1 MANELRLRRGTSAQN
16 NAFTGAQGEVTVDTD
31 ANALRLHD
39 GLTAGGHPIAR
50 ADLNNVDDATFLA
63 KATAAGV
70 GTGNT
75 VVTAGAP
82 TTASYVVLGADAT
95 LTNERIL
102 TAGAGIALTDAGA
115 GGALSIAASLS
126 SAIPAS
132 LASVGSAGTSTSVA
146 RADHVHPLP
155 SAVALGVVP
164 TSRTVSA
171 GTGLTGG
178 GALAGNITLS
188 LSAGLSNL
196 SDVTVTSPTNGD
208 FLIYSTAVG
217 KFVNSQN
224 VPRLTTRAGGTIVGT
239 AGGVSTI
246 NFTGATLTAD
256 ATDPSVVNIA
266 VTGGA
271 GATTQAI
278 LDTVG
283 TMVTGNTE
291 KGIDVTYDAANGKL
305 NFDVKDFTVSLTGDV
320 QGTATVTDLA
330 NITIA
335 TVITPDAVALGTDT
349 TGNYVATI
357 ATSNGIT
364 ITNALGTTEG
374 AAYTLGLD
382 LNNTEAV
389 EAVQDIVGTMVT
401 GNTESGLQVIY
412 DDTTGKLNFQANA
425 FTLALSGAV
434 TGSATIANLASAAIT
449 TVIPNNTINLG
460 QHTVGNYIANIAGSG
475 GIIVSGSGSEMA
487 NVTISIDTTGSDFVE
502 TIQDIVGTMVSPS
515 NTENGIDVTYD
526 DTTGKL
532 NFDTRDFV
540 VALSGP
546 VTGSGT
552 VTNLANATIAT
563 VLTDRSV
570 TLGQHTSG
578 NYVATLA
585 SNATTS
591 PIILTNAAPNAVGS
605 AFSIDLNTLHTSFV
619 EGVEDAVGAMMRRS
633 THSGISAV
641 YTDNDAGLGSLALT
655 ANSFI
660 LSMTGAILANA
671 TVAGLTNTTVATTL
685 AANAVT
691 LGFHTTGDYVRSLAV
706 SSGLTLVNGAANT
719 AGAVYSLALDT
730 AGTTFARG
738 ARDAVGT
745 GFSAGTKRGGAI
757 TYDANTNAFNYVANA
772 FTITLTGAVTG
783 SGTVTDLGNVTITT
797 TSAGGTGN
805 TTAGVTTFNGR
816 SGAVTP
822 LISDYA
828 SFYAPTAHPH
838 AIQDVTNLQTSL
850 DAKAAVSDT
859 LVDQLRFTRAK
870 LLTSATNLDTVTTSG
885 FYDVQNPTNGPGTGW
900 WYVNVFRH
908 SQSASFCLQIAYD
921 LDTSP
926 SSDGYFI
933 RSLNGTSWSSW
944 KRIVTATDLAGKADA
959 IHTHTIANV
968 TNLQPSLDAKAN
980 VADYATSAEVLAATA
995 SKIVTGSVAWDV
1007 TTLRAL
1013 TYGTTITPNLATG
1026 INFALTLT
1034 GATAALAAPVGAKV
1048 GQSGFI
1054 RISQDTTGSRLLT
1067 FASAYK
1073 FAGGTVPTLSTTAS
1087 ATDILYYT
1095 VIDAS
1100 FIHCVLVKD
1109 VK

>member
-39 GLTAGGHPIAR
+39 GLTIGGHPIAR
-50 ADLNNVDDATFLA
+50 SDLANVDDATFLA

-82 TTASYVVLGADAT
+82 TTASYLVLGADAT

-102 TAGAGIALTDAGA
+102 TAGSGITLTDAGA
-115 GGALSIAASLS
+115 GGALSIAANLAS
-126 SAIPAS
+126 SAPSALAAS
-132 LASVGSAGTSTSVA
+132 ASAGVATSVS
-146 RADHVHPLP
+146 RADHVHALP
-155 SAVALGVVP
+155 SANDIGAVP

-171 GTGLTGG
+171 GSGLSGGGSLTG
-178 GALAGNITLS
+178 NVTLS
-188 LSAGLSNL
+188 LAAGLSNL

-224 VPRLTTRAGGTIVGT
+224 VPRLTTRAGGTVVGT

-256 ATDPSVVNIA
+256 AGDPSVVNIA

-283 TMVTGNTE
+283 TMVAGNIE

-349 TGNYVATI
+349 TGNYVATL
-357 ATSNGIT
+357 AASNGIT
-364 ITNALGTTEG
+364 LTNALGSTEG
-374 AAYTLGLD
+374 AAFTIGLD

-412 DDTTGKLNFQANA
+412 DDLTGKLNFQANA
-425 FTLALSGAV
+425 FTLALNGAV
-434 TGSATIANLASAAIT
+434 TGSATIANLASATIT
-449 TVIPNNTINLG
+449 TVIPDNTINLG
-460 QHTVGNYIANIAGSG
+460 QHTTGNYVANIAGLG
-475 GIIVSGSGSEMA
+475 GIVVAGSGSEMA
-487 NVTISIDTTGSDFVE
+487 NVTISLDTAGSDFVE

-540 VALSGP
+540 VSLSGP

-578 NYVATLA
+578 NYVATLT
-585 SNATTS
+585 SNSTTS
-591 PIILTNAAPNAVGS
+591 PILLTNSAPNAVGS

-619 EGVEDAVGAMMRRS
+619 EGVEDAVGAILRRS
-633 THSGISAV
+633 THSGINV
-641 YTDNDAGLGSLALT
+641 TYTDNDASLGSLAFM

-660 LSMTGAILANA
+660 LSMTGAIVANA
-671 TVAGLTNTTVATTL
+671 TVAGLTNTTLATTL

-691 LGFHTTGDYVRSLAV
+691 LGFHTTGDYVRSLGA
-706 SSGLTLVNGAANT
+706 SSGLTLTNSAANT
-719 AGAVYSLALDT
+719 AGAAYALALDT
-730 AGTTFARG
+730 ASTTFARG
-738 ARDAVGT
+738 ARDAVGA
-745 GFSAGTKRGGAI
+745 GFAAGTRRGGAV
-757 TYDANTNAFNYVANA
+757 TYDANTNALNFTANA
-772 FTITLTGAVTG
+772 FTITLAGAVTG
-783 SGTVTDLGNVTITT
+783 TGTVTDLGNVTITT
-797 TSAGGTGN
+797 TAASGFGN
-805 TTAGVTTFNGR
+805 TTSGVTTFNSR

-822 LISDYA
+822 LVSDYA
-828 SFYAPTAHPH
+828 AFYAPTTHAHTI
-838 AIQDVTNLQTSL
+838 AEVTNLQTSL
-850 DAKAAVSDT
+850 DAKADASDT
-859 LVDQLRFTRAK
+859 LVDQFRFTRAK
-870 LLTSATNLDTVTTSG
+870 LLTSATNLDTITTSG

-900 WYVNVFRH
+900 WYVIVIRH
-908 SQSASFCLQIAYD
+908 SQSASFCLQMAFD

-926 SSDGYFI
+926 SSDAYFI
-933 RSLNGTSWSSW
+933 RSLNGTSWSTW
-944 KRIVTATDLAGKADA
+944 RRIATATDLATKADT
-959 IHTHTIANV
+959 IHTHSIANV
-968 TNLQPSLDAKAN
+968 TNLQTTLDAKAN
-980 VADYATSAEVLAATA
+980 VADYATSSDLLAATA
-995 SKIVTGSVAWDV
+995 AKIVTGSVAWDV
-1007 TTLRAL
+1007 TTLRSLA
-1013 TYGTTITPNLATG
+1013 YGTTITPNFATG
-1026 INFALTLT
+1026 INFAVTLT
-1034 GATAALAAPVGAKV
+1034 GATAALAAPAGAKV

-1054 RISQDTTGSRLLT
+1054 RINQDTTGSRLLT

-1073 FAGGTVPTLSTTAS
+1073 FAGGTVPTLTTTAS
-1087 ATDILYYT
+1087 ATDVLYYT